1 MRVSL
6 EFNTSSP
13 DDRSLL
19 SSVMKS
25 LIILCDDRTSVEAE
39 NDEQP
44 TDADKE
50 EETKQKEEKKNSKRR
65 KLGVKSMDQKVVVVE
80 SDGEKES
87 NEFACAPEPCVV
99 GSTPSDNTAPSEE
112 KTQQETSVPDEEM
125 QDQENPSPAEEKPKQ
140 ENPVPDEEMRDQE
153 NPCRAGEKPKSLT
166 PQEFREKVSKLR
178 ASLGITTEKEGNM
191 LARAITKMSEFM
203 YQTNVPSKLPSDQL
217 YAFSEAMMKLEW
229 NADRTEIVEQV
240 PF

>member
-25 LIILCDDRTSVEAE
+25 LITLCDDHASVEAE
-39 NDEQP
+39 NESKSCYVDKDEEP
-44 TDADKE
+44 DKE

-87 NEFACAPEPCVV
+87 KEFVCAPEPCVV

-125 QDQENPSPAEEKPKQ
+125 QDQENPSTAE
-140 ENPVPDEEMRDQE
+140 
-153 NPCRAGEKPKSLT
+153 EKPKSLT

-217 YAFSEAMMKLEW
+217 YAFSEAMMKLRW
-229 NADRTEIVEQV
+229 NADRTEIEEQV

>member
-25 LIILCDDRTSVEAE
+25 LITLCDDRTSVEPE

-44 TDADKE
+44 TDVDKE
-50 EETKQKEEKKNSKRR
+50 EEKKNSKRR
-65 KLGVKSMDQKVVVVE
+65 KLVKSMDQKVVVVE

-87 NEFACAPEPCVV
+87 SEFACAPDTCVV
-99 GSTPSDNTAPSEE
+99 DSTPSDNTAPSEE
-112 KTQQETSVPDEEM
+112 TTKQENPVPDEEM
-125 QDQENPSPAEEKPKQ
+125 QDQENPVPA
-140 ENPVPDEEMRDQE
+140 DER
-153 NPCRAGEKPKSLT
+153 PKSLT

-217 YAFSEAMMKLEW
+217 YAFSEAMMKLRW
-229 NADRTEIVEQV
+229 NADRTEIEEQV

>member
-25 LIILCDDRTSVEAE
+25 LITLCYDHASVEAE

-44 TDADKE
+44 TDVDKE

-65 KLGVKSMDQKVVVVE
+65 KLVKSMDQKVVVVE

-87 NEFACAPEPCVV
+87 SEFACAPEQCVV
-99 GSTPSDNTAPSEE
+99 DSTPSDNTAPSEE
-112 KTQQETSVPDEEM
+112 KPKQETTVP
-125 QDQENPSPAEEKPKQ
+125 SEEKPKQ
-140 ENPVPDEEMRDQE
+140 ENPVPTDD
-153 NPCRAGEKPKSLT
+153 KPKSLT
-166 PQEFREKVSKLR
+166 PQEFREKVATLR
-178 ASLGITTEKEGNM
+178 ESLGIKTEKEGNM

>member
-25 LIILCDDRTSVEAE
+25 LITLCDGHASVDAE

-44 TDADKE
+44 TDVDKE

-65 KLGVKSMDQKVVVVE
+65 KLVKSMDQKVVVVE

-87 NEFACAPEPCVV
+87 SEFACAPEQCVV
-99 GSTPSDNTAPSEE
+99 DSTPSDNTAPSEE
-112 KTQQETSVPDEEM
+112 NPNQETTVPSEV
-125 QDQENPSPAEEKPKQ
+125 KPKQ
-140 ENPVPDEEMRDQE
+140 ETTVPTDD
-153 NPCRAGEKPKSLT
+153 KPKSLT
-166 PQEFREKVSKLR
+166 PQEFREKVATLR
-178 ASLGITTEKEGNM
+178 ESLGIKTEKEGNM

>member
-25 LIILCDDRTSVEAE
+25 LITLCDDRTSVETE

-65 KLGVKSMDQKVVVVE
+65 KLVKSMDQKVVVVE

-99 GSTPSDNTAPSEE
+99 DSTPSDNTAPSEE
-112 KTQQETSVPDEEM
+112 KPKQEDN
-125 QDQENPSPAEEKPKQ
+125 DQENPYHA
-140 ENPVPDEEMRDQE
+140 D
-153 NPCRAGEKPKSLT
+153 EKPKSLT
-166 PQEFREKVSKLR
+166 PQEFREKVAKLR
-178 ASLGITTEKEGNM
+178 ESLGIKTEKEGNM

-217 YAFSEAMMKLEW
+217 YAFSEAMMKLRW
-229 NADRTEIVEQV
+229 NADRTEIVELV

>member
-25 LIILCDDRTSVEAE
+25 LITLCDDHASVEAD

-44 TDADKE
+44 TDVDKE

-65 KLGVKSMDQKVVVVE
+65 KLVKSMDQKVVVVE

-87 NEFACAPEPCVV
+87 NEFACAPEPRVV

-125 QDQENPSPAEEKPKQ
+125 QDQENPSPAEEKPK
-140 ENPVPDEEMRDQE
+140 
-153 NPCRAGEKPKSLT
+153 SLT
-166 PQEFREKVSKLR
+166 PQEFREKVASLR
-178 ASLGITTEKEGNM
+178 ESLGITTEKEGNM

>member
-25 LIILCDDRTSVEAE
+25 LITLCDDHASVEAE

-44 TDADKE
+44 TDVDKE

-65 KLGVKSMDQKVVVVE
+65 KLVKSMDQKVVVVE

-87 NEFACAPEPCVV
+87 SEFACAPEQCVV
-99 GSTPSDNTAPSEE
+99 DSTPSDNTAPSEE
-112 KTQQETSVPDEEM
+112 K
-125 QDQENPSPAEEKPKQ
+125 PKQ
-140 ENPVPDEEMRDQE
+140 ETTIPSDE
-153 NPCRAGEKPKSLT
+153 NPKQETTVPSEEKPKSLT
-166 PQEFREKVSKLR
+166 PQEFREKVAALR
-178 ASLGITTEKEGNM
+178 ESLGIKTEKEGNM

>member
-25 LIILCDDRTSVEAE
+25 LITLCDDRTSVETE

-44 TDADKE
+44 TDVDKE

-87 NEFACAPEPCVV
+87 CEFACAPDTCVV
-99 GSTPSDNTAPSEE
+99 DSTPSDNTASSEE
-112 KTQQETSVPDEEM
+112 ETK
-125 QDQENPSPAEEKPKQ
+125 QENTVPAEEKPKQ
-140 ENPVPDEEMRDQE
+140 ENTVPADD
-153 NPCRAGEKPKSLT
+153 KPKSLT
-166 PQEFREKVSKLR
+166 PQEFREKVAALR
-178 ASLGITTEKEGNM
+178 ESLGITTEKEGNM

>member
-13 DDRSLL
+13 YDRSLL

-25 LIILCDDRTSVEAE
+25 LITLCDDRTSVEAE

-50 EETKQKEEKKNSKRR
+50 EETKQKEEKKSSKRR
-65 KLGVKSMDQKVVVVE
+65 KLVKSMDQKVVVVE

-87 NEFACAPEPCVV
+87 SEFACAPEQCVV
-99 GSTPSDNTAPSEE
+99 DSTPSDNTAPSEE
-112 KTQQETSVPDEEM
+112 KPKQETPVPDEEM
-125 QDQENPSPAEEKPKQ
+125 QDQENPVPA
-140 ENPVPDEEMRDQE
+140 DER
-153 NPCRAGEKPKSLT
+153 PKSLT

-217 YAFSEAMMKLEW
+217 YAFSEAMMKLRW
-229 NADRTEIVEQV
+229 NADRTEIEEQV

>member
-25 LIILCDDRTSVEAE
+25 LITLCDDHASVVAE
-39 NDEQP
+39 DDDQP
-44 TDADKE
+44 ADVDKE

-65 KLGVKSMDQKVVVVE
+65 KLVKSMDQKVVVVE

-87 NEFACAPEPCVV
+87 SEFACAPEQCVV
-99 GSTPSDNTAPSEE
+99 DSTPSDNTAPSEE
-112 KTQQETSVPDEEM
+112 KPEQETPVPDEEM
-125 QDQENPSPAEEKPKQ
+125 QDLET
-140 ENPVPDEEMRDQE
+140 PVPADER
-153 NPCRAGEKPKSLT
+153 PKSLT

-217 YAFSEAMMKLEW
+217 YAFSEAMMKLRW
-229 NADRTEIVEQV
+229 NADRTEIEEQV

>member
-25 LIILCDDRTSVEAE
+25 LITLCDDRTSVEAE

-44 TDADKE
+44 TDVDKE

-65 KLGVKSMDQKVVVVE
+65 KLVKSMDQKVVVVE
-80 SDGEKES
+80 SEGEKES
-87 NEFACAPEPCVV
+87 SEFACAPDTCVV
-99 GSTPSDNTAPSEE
+99 DSTPSDNTAPSEE
-112 KTQQETSVPDEEM
+112 TPKQENPVPDEEM
-125 QDQENPSPAEEKPKQ
+125 QDQENPIPF
-140 ENPVPDEEMRDQE
+140 
-153 NPCRAGEKPKSLT
+153 GEKPKSLT
-166 PQEFREKVSKLR
+166 PQEFREKVAKLR

-203 YQTNVPSKLPSDQL
+203 YHTNVPSKLPSDQL
-217 YAFSEAMMKLEW
+217 YAFSEAMMKLRW
-229 NADRTEIVEQV
+229 NADRTEIEEQV

>member
-25 LIILCDDRTSVEAE
+25 LITLCDDRTSVEAE

-99 GSTPSDNTAPSEE
+99 GSTPSDNTATSEE
-112 KTQQETSVPDEEM
+112 KTQPETSVPDEEM
-125 QDQENPSPAEEKPKQ
+125 QDQENPSPAEEKPK
-140 ENPVPDEEMRDQE
+140 
-153 NPCRAGEKPKSLT
+153 SLT
-166 PQEFREKVSKLR
+166 PQEFREKVAALR
-178 ASLGITTEKEGNM
+178 ESLGITTEKEGNM

-217 YAFSEAMMKLEW
+217 YAFSEAMMKLRW
-229 NADRTEIVEQV
+229 NADRTEIEEQV

>member
-25 LIILCDDRTSVEAE
+25 LITLCDDHASVEAD

-44 TDADKE
+44 TDVDKE

-65 KLGVKSMDQKVVVVE
+65 KLVKSMDQKVVVVE

-87 NEFACAPEPCVV
+87 NEFACAPEPRVV

-125 QDQENPSPAEEKPKQ
+125 QDQENPSPAEEKPK
-140 ENPVPDEEMRDQE
+140 
-153 NPCRAGEKPKSLT
+153 SLT
-166 PQEFREKVSKLR
+166 PQEFREKVASLR
-178 ASLGITTEKEGNM
+178 ESLGITTEKEGNM

-217 YAFSEAMMKLEW
+217 YAFSEAMMKLRW
-229 NADRTEIVEQV
+229 NADRTEIEEQV

>member
-25 LIILCDDRTSVEAE
+25 LITLCDDRTSVEAE
-39 NDEQP
+39 NESQSCYVDKDDEP
-44 TDADKE
+44 DKE

-65 KLGVKSMDQKVVVVE
+65 KLGVKSRDQKVVVVE
-80 SDGEKES
+80 SDGGKES

-99 GSTPSDNTAPSEE
+99 DSTPSDNTAPSAA
-112 KTQQETSVPDEEM
+112 TPTQETTVPDEEM
-125 QDQENPSPAEEKPKQ
+125 QDQENPSPAE
-140 ENPVPDEEMRDQE
+140 
-153 NPCRAGEKPKSLT
+153 EKPKSLT

-217 YAFSEAMMKLEW
+217 YAFSEAMMKLRW
-229 NADRTEIVEQV
+229 NADRTEIEEQV

>member
-25 LIILCDDRTSVEAE
+25 LITLCDNHASVEAE
-39 NDEQP
+39 NEEQP
-44 TDADKE
+44 TDVDKE

-112 KTQQETSVPDEEM
+112 KTQQETSVPDDEM
-125 QDQENPSPAEEKPKQ
+125 QDQENPSP
-140 ENPVPDEEMRDQE
+140 DE
-153 NPCRAGEKPKSLT
+153 EKPKSLT
-166 PQEFREKVSKLR
+166 PQEFREKVAALR
-178 ASLGITTEKEGNM
+178 ESLGITTEKEGNM

-203 YQTNVPSKLPSDQL
+203 YRTNVPSKLPSDQL
-217 YAFSEAMMKLEW
+217 YAFSEAMMKLRW
-229 NADRTEIVEQV
+229 NADRTEIEEQV

>member
-25 LIILCDDRTSVEAE
+25 LITLCDDRTSVETE

-65 KLGVKSMDQKVVVVE
+65 KLVKSMDQKVVVVE

-99 GSTPSDNTAPSEE
+99 DSTPSDNTAPSEE

-125 QDQENPSPAEEKPKQ
+125 QDQENPSTAE
-140 ENPVPDEEMRDQE
+140 
-153 NPCRAGEKPKSLT
+153 EKPKSLT
-166 PQEFREKVSKLR
+166 PQEFREKVAKLR

-217 YAFSEAMMKLEW
+217 YAFSEAMMKLRW
-229 NADRTEIVEQV
+229 NADRTEIEEQV

>member
-25 LIILCDDRTSVEAE
+25 LITLCDDHASMEAD
-39 NDEQP
+39 NGEQP
-44 TDADKE
+44 TDVDKE

-87 NEFACAPEPCVV
+87 SEFACAPEQCVV
-99 GSTPSDNTAPSEE
+99 DSTPSDNTAPTEE
-112 KTQQETSVPDEEM
+112 KTKQETSVP
-125 QDQENPSPAEEKPKQ
+125 SEEKPEK
-140 ENPVPDEEMRDQE
+140 ETPVPSED
-153 NPCRAGEKPKSLT
+153 KPKSLT
-166 PQEFREKVSKLR
+166 PQEFREKVAALR
-178 ASLGITTEKEGNM
+178 ESLGIKTEKEGNM

-203 YQTNVPSKLPSDQL
+203 YQTNVPSKLPSDKL

>member
-25 LIILCDDRTSVEAE
+25 LITLCDDHASVEAE

-44 TDADKE
+44 TDVDKE

-65 KLGVKSMDQKVVVVE
+65 KLVKSMDQKVVVVE

-87 NEFACAPEPCVV
+87 SEFACAPEQCVV
-99 GSTPSDNTAPSEE
+99 DSTPSDNTAQSEE
-112 KTQQETSVPDEEM
+112 KPEQDTTVPDEEM
-125 QDQENPSPAEEKPKQ
+125 QDQENPVPA
-140 ENPVPDEEMRDQE
+140 DER
-153 NPCRAGEKPKSLT
+153 PKSLT

-178 ASLGITTEKEGNM
+178 SSLGITTEKEGNM

-217 YAFSEAMMKLEW
+217 YAFSEAMMKLRW
-229 NADRTEIVEQV
+229 NADRTEIEEQV

>member
-25 LIILCDDRTSVEAE
+25 LITLCDDRTSVETE
-39 NDEQP
+39 NEEQP

-87 NEFACAPEPCVV
+87 SEFACAPEPCVV
-99 GSTPSDNTAPSEE
+99 DSTPSDNTAQSEE
-112 KTQQETSVPDEEM
+112 KTQQETSIPDEEM
-125 QDQENPSPAEEKPKQ
+125 QDQENPSTAE
-140 ENPVPDEEMRDQE
+140 
-153 NPCRAGEKPKSLT
+153 EKPKSLT
-166 PQEFREKVSKLR
+166 PQEFREKVAKLR
-178 ASLGITTEKEGNM
+178 ESLGIKTEKEGNM

>member
-25 LIILCDDRTSVEAE
+25 LITLCDNHASVEAE
-39 NDEQP
+39 NEEQP
-44 TDADKE
+44 TDVDKE

-65 KLGVKSMDQKVVVVE
+65 KLVKSMDQKVVVVE

-87 NEFACAPEPCVV
+87 SEFACAPEPCVV
-99 GSTPSDNTAPSEE
+99 DSTPSDNTAPSEE
-112 KTQQETSVPDEEM
+112 KPKQETPVPAEEEDN
-125 QDQENPSPAEEKPKQ
+125 DQENPYHA
-140 ENPVPDEEMRDQE
+140 D
-153 NPCRAGEKPKSLT
+153 EKPKSLT
-166 PQEFREKVSKLR
+166 PQEFREKVAKLR
-178 ASLGITTEKEGNM
+178 ESLGIKTEKEGNM

-217 YAFSEAMMKLEW
+217 YAFSEAMMKLRW
-229 NADRTEIVEQV
+229 NADRTEIEEQV

>member
-25 LIILCDDRTSVEAE
+25 LITLCDDRTSVETE

-65 KLGVKSMDQKVVVVE
+65 KLVKSMDQKVVVVE

-87 NEFACAPEPCVV
+87 SEFACAPEPCVV
-99 GSTPSDNTAPSEE
+99 DSTPSDNTAPSEE
-112 KTQQETSVPDEEM
+112 KPKQEDN
-125 QDQENPSPAEEKPKQ
+125 DQENPYHA
-140 ENPVPDEEMRDQE
+140 D
-153 NPCRAGEKPKSLT
+153 EKPKSLT
-166 PQEFREKVSKLR
+166 PQEFREKVAKLR
-178 ASLGITTEKEGNM
+178 ESLGIKTEKEGNM
-191 LARAITKMSEFM
+191 LARAITKRSEVI

>member
-25 LIILCDDRTSVEAE
+25 LITLCDDRTSVETE

-44 TDADKE
+44 TDVDKE

-65 KLGVKSMDQKVVVVE
+65 KLVKSMDQKVVVVE

-87 NEFACAPEPCVV
+87 REFACAPDTCVV
-99 GSTPSDNTAPSEE
+99 DSTPSDNTAPSEE
-112 KTQQETSVPDEEM
+112 T
-125 QDQENPSPAEEKPKQ
+125 PKQ
-140 ENPVPDEEMRDQE
+140 ENPVPDEEMQDQE

-166 PQEFREKVSKLR
+166 PQEFREKVASLR
-178 ASLGITTEKEGNM
+178 ESLGITTEKEGNM

>member
-25 LIILCDDRTSVEAE
+25 LITLCDNHASVEAE
-39 NDEQP
+39 NEEQP
-44 TDADKE
+44 TDVDKE

-87 NEFACAPEPCVV
+87 SEFACAPEPCVV
-99 GSTPSDNTAPSEE
+99 DSTPSDNTAPSEE
-112 KTQQETSVPDEEM
+112 KPKQETPVPAEEEDN
-125 QDQENPSPAEEKPKQ
+125 DQENPSTAE
-140 ENPVPDEEMRDQE
+140 
-153 NPCRAGEKPKSLT
+153 EKPKSLT
-166 PQEFREKVSKLR
+166 PQEFREKVAKLR
-178 ASLGITTEKEGNM
+178 ESLGIKTEKEGNM

-217 YAFSEAMMKLEW
+217 YAFSEAMMKLRW
-229 NADRTEIVEQV
+229 NADRTEIEEQV

>member
-25 LIILCDDRTSVEAE
+25 LITLCDDHASVVAE
-39 NDEQP
+39 DDDQP
-44 TDADKE
+44 ADVDKE

-65 KLGVKSMDQKVVVVE
+65 KLVKSMDQKVVVVE

-87 NEFACAPEPCVV
+87 SEFACAPEQCVV
-99 GSTPSDNTAPSEE
+99 DSTPSDNTAPSEE
-112 KTQQETSVPDEEM
+112 NPEQETPVPDEEM
-125 QDQENPSPAEEKPKQ
+125 QDQENPVPA
-140 ENPVPDEEMRDQE
+140 DER
-153 NPCRAGEKPKSLT
+153 PKSLT

-217 YAFSEAMMKLEW
+217 YAFSEAMMKLRW
-229 NADRTEIVEQV
+229 NADITEIEEQV

>member
-25 LIILCDDRTSVEAE
+25 LITLCDDHASVVAE
-39 NDEQP
+39 DDDQP
-44 TDADKE
+44 ADVDKE

-65 KLGVKSMDQKVVVVE
+65 KLVKSMDQKVVVVE

-87 NEFACAPEPCVV
+87 SEFACAPEQCVV
-99 GSTPSDNTAPSEE
+99 DSTPSDNTAPSEE
-112 KTQQETSVPDEEM
+112 KPEQET
-125 QDQENPSPAEEKPKQ
+125 
-140 ENPVPDEEMRDQE
+140 PVPADER
-153 NPCRAGEKPKSLT
+153 PKSLT

-217 YAFSEAMMKLEW
+217 YAFSEAMMKLRW
-229 NADRTEIVEQV
+229 NADRTEIEEQV

>member
-25 LIILCDDRTSVEAE
+25 LITLCDDHASVEAE

-87 NEFACAPEPCVV
+87 SEFACAPEQCVV
-99 GSTPSDNTAPSEE
+99 DSTPSDNTAPSEE
-112 KTQQETSVPDEEM
+112 KPKQETTVP
-125 QDQENPSPAEEKPKQ
+125 SEEKPKQ
-140 ENPVPDEEMRDQE
+140 ENPVPTED
-153 NPCRAGEKPKSLT
+153 KPNSLT

-178 ASLGITTEKEGNM
+178 ASLGITTENEGNI

-217 YAFSEAMMKLEW
+217 YAFSEAMMKLRW
-229 NADRTEIVEQV
+229 NADRTEIEEQV

>member
-13 DDRSLL
+13 DDRSIL

-25 LIILCDDRTSVEAE
+25 LITLCDDHASVESE
-39 NDEQP
+39 NEEQP
-44 TDADKE
+44 TDVDKE

-65 KLGVKSMDQKVVVVE
+65 KLAKSMDQKVVVVE

-87 NEFACAPEPCVV
+87 SEFACAPEQCVV
-99 GSTPSDNTAPSEE
+99 DSTPSDNTAPSEE
-112 KTQQETSVPDEEM
+112 KPKQETTVP
-125 QDQENPSPAEEKPKQ
+125 SEEKPEK
-140 ENPVPDEEMRDQE
+140 ETPVPSED
-153 NPCRAGEKPKSLT
+153 KPKSLT
-166 PQEFREKVSKLR
+166 PQEFREKVAALR
-178 ASLGITTEKEGNM
+178 AILGITTEKEGNM

-203 YQTNVPSKLPSDQL
+203 YRTNVPSKLPSDQL
-217 YAFSEAMMKLEW
+217 YAFSEAMMKLRW
-229 NADRTEIVEQV
+229 NADRTEIEEQV

>member
-25 LIILCDDRTSVEAE
+25 LITLCDDRTSVETE

-65 KLGVKSMDQKVVVVE
+65 KLVKSMDQKVVVVE

-112 KTQQETSVPDEEM
+112 KTQQETSIPDEEM
-125 QDQENPSPAEEKPKQ
+125 QNQENPSTAE
-140 ENPVPDEEMRDQE
+140 
-153 NPCRAGEKPKSLT
+153 EKPKSLT
-166 PQEFREKVSKLR
+166 PQEFREKVAALR
-178 ASLGITTEKEGNM
+178 ESLGITTEKEGNM